1 MTKMIPTDNAAFL
14 NAFGMIVGGD
24 TGLNAS
30 ARRVE
35 IVRIAQSTSGSDVDY
50 VAEEV
55 PIALVY
61 NGISHAVMMAT
72 PAQLEEFGIGFS
84 LAEGIVADLSEIYG
98 IEVTEGCRGG
108 KNIELTIASENF
120 WKLKEYRRSMTGRTG
135 CGICGV
141 ESLEGAVRPTPR
153 VPFTQTF
160 DLQHYERALNYLHEI
175 EELGRLT
182 GATHAAAWVNVDGS
196 LAGGAEDALRA
207 LQGVGVHAA
216 REHLARRRNHGVVG
230 AGETRDGVEEDDD
243 VALAFGKALGLLDD
257 HFGHLDVT
265 GGGFVEGG
273 GDDLGLDGALHF
285 GHFLGTFVDEEDEES
300 DVGVVGDDRVGD
312 VLHQDRFAGLRRSD
326 DQGALA
332 LADRGDHVD
341 DAAREVLVAAHVTL
355 EHEMLVREERRQ
367 VLEQHAVLDALGRQ
381 AVDGVDAHEC
391 EVAFAVLGR
400 ADLAFDRVAGVKI
413 EAADLRRRNVNIFRA
428 G

>member
-1 MTKMIPTDNAAFL
+1 MTQMIPTDNAAFL
-14 NAFGMIVGGD
+14 NGFGMIAGGD

-98 IEVTEGCRGG
+98 VEVTEGCRGG

-120 WKLKEYRRSMTGRTG
+120 WKLKEFRRSMTGRTG

-196 LAGGAEDALRA
+196 LAGGAEDVGRHVALDKLLGLRA
-207 LQGVGVHAA
+207 KQGWTEGALVISSRASYEMVQKAA
-216 REHLARRRNHGVVG
+216 M
-230 AGETRDGVEEDDD
+230 TGVEIIFA
-243 VALAFGKALGLLDD
+243 VSAPTALAI
-257 HFGHLDVT
+257 
-265 GGGFVEGG
+265 
-273 GDDLGLDGALHF
+273 
-285 GHFLGTFVDEEDEES
+285 
-300 DVGVVGDDRVGD
+300 
-312 VLHQDRFAGLRRSD
+312 
-326 DQGALA
+326 
-332 LADRGDHVD
+332 
-341 DAAREVLVAAHVTL
+341 
-355 EHEMLVREERRQ
+355 
-367 VLEQHAVLDALGRQ
+367 
-381 AVDGVDAHEC
+381 
-391 EVAFAVLGR
+391 EVAQKAGITLAAFCRRGR
-400 ADLAFDRVAGVKI
+400 A
-413 EAADLRRRNVNIFRA
+413 NVYTHPERLIGLGEQA
-428 G
+428 

>member
-175 EELGRLT
+175 VQK
-182 GATHAAAWVNVDGS
+182 AAM
-196 LAGGAEDALRA
+196 
-207 LQGVGVHAA
+207 
-216 REHLARRRNHGVVG
+216 
-230 AGETRDGVEEDDD
+230 TGVEIIFA
-243 VALAFGKALGLLDD
+243 VSAPTALAI
-257 HFGHLDVT
+257 
-265 GGGFVEGG
+265 
-273 GDDLGLDGALHF
+273 
-285 GHFLGTFVDEEDEES
+285 
-300 DVGVVGDDRVGD
+300 
-312 VLHQDRFAGLRRSD
+312 
-326 DQGALA
+326 
-332 LADRGDHVD
+332 
-341 DAAREVLVAAHVTL
+341 
-355 EHEMLVREERRQ
+355 
-367 VLEQHAVLDALGRQ
+367 
-381 AVDGVDAHEC
+381 
-391 EVAFAVLGR
+391 EVAQKAGITLAAFCRRGR
-400 ADLAFDRVAGVKI
+400 A
-413 EAADLRRRNVNIFRA
+413 NVYTHPERLIGLGEQA
-428 G
+428 

>member
-1 MTKMIPTDNAAFL
+1 MTQMIPTDNAAFL
-14 NAFGMIVGGD
+14 EAFGMIAGGD

-120 WKLKEYRRSMTGRTG
+120 WKLKEFRRSMTGRTG

-153 VPFTQTF
+153 VPLYTDF
-160 DLQHYERALNYLHEI
+160 
-175 EELGRLT
+175 
-182 GATHAAAWVNVDGS
+182 
-196 LAGGAEDALRA
+196 
-207 LQGVGVHAA
+207 
-216 REHLARRRNHGVVG
+216 
-230 AGETRDGVEEDDD
+230 
-243 VALAFGKALGLLDD
+243 
-257 HFGHLDVT
+257 
-265 GGGFVEGG
+265 
-273 GDDLGLDGALHF
+273 
-285 GHFLGTFVDEEDEES
+285 
-300 DVGVVGDDRVGD
+300 
-312 VLHQDRFAGLRRSD
+312 
-326 DQGALA
+326 
-332 LADRGDHVD
+332 
-341 DAAREVLVAAHVTL
+341 
-355 EHEMLVREERRQ
+355 
-367 VLEQHAVLDALGRQ
+367 
-381 AVDGVDAHEC
+381 
-391 EVAFAVLGR
+391 
-400 ADLAFDRVAGVKI
+400 
-413 EAADLRRRNVNIFRA
+413 
-428 G
+428 

>member
-196 LAGGAEDALRA
+196 LAGGAEDVGRHVALDKLLGLRA
-207 LQGVGVHAA
+207 KQGWTEGALVISSRASYEMVQKAAMTGV
-216 REHLARRRNHGVVG
+216 ESSSQYRRRRHSPS
-230 AGETRDGVEEDDD
+230 RS
-243 VALAFGKALGLLDD
+243 LK
-257 HFGHLDVT
+257 
-265 GGGFVEGG
+265 
-273 GDDLGLDGALHF
+273 
-285 GHFLGTFVDEEDEES
+285 
-300 DVGVVGDDRVGD
+300 RP
-312 VLHQDRFAGLRRSD
+312 GLRLQLSADADEPMSIRILNGSLD
-326 DQGALA
+326 WANKLDSARGASSIIR
-332 LADRGDHVD
+332 RGGIRKRCRLFYVD
-341 DAAREVLVAAHVTL
+341 SAKTPAGAAPAYFSRAATQDVSTMRL
-355 EHEMLVREERRQ
+355 WNEPSTYTR
-367 VLEQHAVLDALGRQ
+367 
-381 AVDGVDAHEC
+381 VDTCLHP
-391 EVAFAVLGR
+391 
-400 ADLAFDRVAGVKI
+400 
-413 EAADLRRRNVNIFRA
+413 
-428 G
+428 

>member
-120 WKLKEYRRSMTGRTG
+120 WKLK
-135 CGICGV
+135 I
-141 ESLEGAVRPTPR
+141 
-153 VPFTQTF
+153 
-160 DLQHYERALNYLHEI
+160 
-175 EELGRLT
+175 
-182 GATHAAAWVNVDGS
+182 
-196 LAGGAEDALRA
+196 
-207 LQGVGVHAA
+207 
-216 REHLARRRNHGVVG
+216 
-230 AGETRDGVEEDDD
+230 
-243 VALAFGKALGLLDD
+243 
-257 HFGHLDVT
+257 
-265 GGGFVEGG
+265 
-273 GDDLGLDGALHF
+273 
-285 GHFLGTFVDEEDEES
+285 
-300 DVGVVGDDRVGD
+300 
-312 VLHQDRFAGLRRSD
+312 
-326 DQGALA
+326 
-332 LADRGDHVD
+332 
-341 DAAREVLVAAHVTL
+341 
-355 EHEMLVREERRQ
+355 
-367 VLEQHAVLDALGRQ
+367 
-381 AVDGVDAHEC
+381 
-391 EVAFAVLGR
+391 GR
-400 ADLAFDRVAGVKI
+400 ASCRERVS
-413 EAADLRRRNVNIFRA
+413 
-428 G
+428 

>member
-1 MTKMIPTDNAAFL
+1 MIPTDIAAFL

-98 IEVTEGCRGG
+98 VEVTEGCRGG

-120 WKLKEYRRSMTGRTG
+120 WKLKEFRRSMTGRTG

-196 LAGGAEDALRA
+196 LAGGAEDVGRHVALDKLLGLRA
-207 LQGVGVHAA
+207 KQGWTEGALVISSRASYEMA
-216 REHLARRRNHGVVG
+216 SKSSSQYRRRRHSPS
-230 AGETRDGVEEDDD
+230 R
-243 VALAFGKALGLLDD
+243 
-257 HFGHLDVT
+257 
-265 GGGFVEGG
+265 
-273 GDDLGLDGALHF
+273 
-285 GHFLGTFVDEEDEES
+285 
-300 DVGVVGDDRVGD
+300 
-312 VLHQDRFAGLRRSD
+312 
-326 DQGALA
+326 
-332 LADRGDHVD
+332 
-341 DAAREVLVAAHVTL
+341 
-355 EHEMLVREERRQ
+355 
-367 VLEQHAVLDALGRQ
+367 
-381 AVDGVDAHEC
+381 
-391 EVAFAVLGR
+391 
-400 ADLAFDRVAGVKI
+400 
-413 EAADLRRRNVNIFRA
+413 
-428 G
+428 

>member
-182 GATHAAAWVNVDGS
+182 GATHAAACRRIACG
-196 LAGGAEDALRA
+196 
-207 LQGVGVHAA
+207 
-216 REHLARRRNHGVVG
+216 RRRRCRPSCG
-230 AGETRDGVEEDDD
+230 AR
-243 VALAFGKALGLLDD
+243 
-257 HFGHLDVT
+257 
-265 GGGFVEGG
+265 
-273 GDDLGLDGALHF
+273 
-285 GHFLGTFVDEEDEES
+285 
-300 DVGVVGDDRVGD
+300 
-312 VLHQDRFAGLRRSD
+312 
-326 DQGALA
+326 
-332 LADRGDHVD
+332 
-341 DAAREVLVAAHVTL
+341 
-355 EHEMLVREERRQ
+355 
-367 VLEQHAVLDALGRQ
+367 
-381 AVDGVDAHEC
+381 
-391 EVAFAVLGR
+391 
-400 ADLAFDRVAGVKI
+400 
-413 EAADLRRRNVNIFRA
+413 
-428 G
+428 